1 VTDGDT
7 ADPALATSNVEIAYN
22 QVVGCVSTGIALA
35 MGLDQIAHDNTVV
48 SAGMTP
54 AGVPYAWAWLGI
66 CIEGDH
72 RYQPAEWLEWMQLQN
87 NVVGVNDH
95 TGTRTDVVL
104 WYPNVSDANC
114 QGNVSPH
121 DGPITLA
128 DEQAQWT
135 AWKQKLAAIGVRVGP

>member
-35 MGLDQIAHDNTVV
+35 KGRDQIAHDNTVV

-66 CIEGDH
+66 CIEGDR

-87 NVVGVNDH
+87 NVVGPL
-95 TGTRTDVVL
+95 RTCRPKILNWSSVRFR
-104 WYPNVSDANC
+104 DAME
-114 QGNVSPH
+114 
-121 DGPITLA
+121 A
-128 DEQAQWT
+128 FKAT
-135 AWKQKLAAIGVRVGP
+135 AEACRLQYFRLTV